1 MVLVSMMHFLCVQAG
16 DAAEQSE
23 GSKKKWFDE
32 KKKRQEEQ
40 LAKMGLTPEDAHRL
54 ESAEVAE
61 AKYKKKVRTSLL
73 VVCIGATL
81 KVLQRWLTQFLVVAL
96 VLADMAAGSCRCL
109 PTLCSFC

>member
-1 MVLVSMMHFLCVQAG
+1 MLVVMVLVSMMHSLCVQAG

-61 AKYKKKVRTSLL
+61 AKYKKKVRTSLT
-73 VVCIGATL
+73 VVCIGGNFEGAAE
-81 KVLQRWLTQFLVVAL
+81 VAHSFFGCGPGIGGY
-96 VLADMAAGSCRCL
+96 GSW
-109 PTLCSFC
+109 